1 MAYKQWMHRIVYEF
15 PTIIK
20 AAIIIAYDNGMV
32 DRHTLEEEQVE
43 MMIMRTMGKFSPA
56 EFKEAEDFLKVLDE
70 SSLYDLC
77 ADGSDGTPEFIDRFL
92 NTLFG

>member
-1 MAYKQWMHRIVYEF
+1 MAYKRWMRRIVDEF

-32 DRHTLEEEQVE
+32 NRHTLEEEQVE
-43 MMIMRTMGKFSPA
+43 TMIMRAMGKFSPA
-56 EFKEAEDFLKVLDE
+56 EFKEVEDFLKVLDE

-77 ADGSDGTPEFIDRFL
+77 TDGPDGTPEFIAPFL
-92 NTLFG
+92 NTLFE

>member
-32 DRHTLEEEQVE
+32 NRHTLEEEQVE
-43 MMIMRTMGKFSPA
+43 TMVMRAMGKFSPT
-56 EFKEAEDFLKVLDE
+56 EFKEVEDFLKTFDE
-70 SSLYDLC
+70 AALYDLC
-77 ADGSDGTPEFIDRFL
+77 TDGQDDTPEFIDRFL
-92 NTLFG
+92 NTLFE